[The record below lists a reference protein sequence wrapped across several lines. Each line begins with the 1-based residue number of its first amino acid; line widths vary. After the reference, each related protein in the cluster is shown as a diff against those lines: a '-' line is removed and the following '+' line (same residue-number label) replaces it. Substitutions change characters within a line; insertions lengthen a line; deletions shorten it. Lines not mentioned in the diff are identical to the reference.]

1 MSSPASA
8 APRASRT
15 PWVVLGLLAFE
26 PMSGYDLKS
35 TIENTVGHFW
45 QESYGQLYPTL
56 RSLRAEGLVTMT
68 SEPDGARVRH
78 VYAITD
84 PGRAALMAWLE
95 EPPRATPVR
104 NELLLKVFFASLADA
119 AALRRH
125 LRHALERVD
134 EQRAVLAAIR
144 EAIARE
150 PADAHQRRCWT
161 LTVDLGLRNAE
172 AVEAWA
178 TQALAELDAEAD
190 AGGEARP

>member
-1 MSSPASA
+1 MSVLASS

-56 RSLRAEGLVTMT
+56 RSLRDDGLVTMT
-68 SEPDGARVRH
+68 SDPDGARARH

-84 PGRAALMAWLE
+84 AGRAALMAWLDDA
-95 EPPRATPVR
+95 PRATPVR

-119 AALRRH
+119 EALRRH
-125 LRHALERVD
+125 LRHALDRVE
-134 EQRAVLAAIR
+134 EQRAILCAIR

-150 PADAHQRRCWT
+150 PASAHQRRCWA
-161 LTVDLGLRNAE
+161 LTVDFGLRNAD

-178 TQALAELDAEAD
+178 REAIAALDAD
-190 AGGEARP
+190 AVGEARP